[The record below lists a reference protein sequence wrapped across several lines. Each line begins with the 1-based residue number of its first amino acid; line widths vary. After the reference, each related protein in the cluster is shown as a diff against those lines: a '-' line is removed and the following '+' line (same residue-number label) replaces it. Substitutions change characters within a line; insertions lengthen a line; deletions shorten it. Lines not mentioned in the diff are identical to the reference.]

1 MYPARTAPRLL
12 SIAISLVIVSSAPGG
27 FGLGPPRPSVIAM
40 TADVVVIGKVIEIEP
55 EAVEAVPHGYRPPA
69 PKGEFDKPR
78 IPKIPYKIAV
88 LKIEEP
94 LVGAKGLTQLRVGYV
109 DGPAAAKVVPTAR
122 AGHIGLSA
130 GEAGCYFLVRHSS
143 GDFYVPQQGF
153 GVAPL
158 LKSRADYDAELARIR
173 VVVKAI
179 DDPVAAL
186 KAKTVEDRFIAAQTI
201 LTRNARVVPKH
212 DAGGKPE
219 TDNFPAEE
227 NKLILDLLL
236 ELPWAPK
243 GALPGNLSYAPPSR
257 SVLWPYVGAEKYG
270 FKAPPERRS
279 KPGQS
284 PPDVAKQW
292 DEATTA
298 FLKEN
303 LDKIKLQKPV
313 AK

>member
-1 MYPARTAPRLL
+1 MNPARRAPAL
-12 SIAISLVIVSSAPGG
+12 IALAIGLMVVSSAAGG
-27 FGLGPPRPSVIAM
+27 FGIGPPKPSTVAM
-40 TADVVVIGKVIEIEP
+40 TADVVVVGKITEMESDP
-55 EAVEAVPHGYRPPA
+55 VEAVPVGYRPPA
-69 PKGEFDKPR
+69 PKSQFDKPK
-78 IPKIPYKIAV
+78 IPKVSYKIVV
-88 LKIEEP
+88 LKIEDP
-94 LVGAKGLTQLRVGYV
+94 LIGAKGLTQLRVGV
-109 DGPAAAKVVPTAR
+109 PEAVPGPRGGRPPIVPAVGQEGCFFLTR
-122 AGHIGLSA
+122 HSA
-130 GEAGCYFLVRHSS
+130 GEFYVHSS
-143 GDFYVPQQGF
+143 GF

-158 LKSRADYDAELARIR
+158 LKKNPNYEKELADIKT
-173 VVVKAI
+173 VAKAI
-179 DDPVAAL
+179 DDPVGAL
-186 KAKTVEDRFIAAQTI
+186 KAKKVEDRFIAALTI
-201 LTRNARVVPKH
+201 LGRNARIVPKQ
-212 DAGGKPE
+212 DADGRAV
-219 TDNFPAEE
+219 TDDIPAEE